1 MRGLVSAFRSQIRY
15 KIIFPYLA
23 LTLVVMMAGAAIAVG
38 LVAASWEERLQ
49 NQLAQVARNSTDALV
64 RRERNHLEFLR
75 QIVFAPAN
83 NDIPAVADAFAGGD
97 DTQVMR
103 ALDPYYRFGVG
114 SVNLDF
120 DRMVAFDRNGKTL
133 VDWLRV
139 SENPADPPQRI
150 MTTDLSRLDFV
161 QLIISGQ
168 TIDGN
173 DKFSNLIYFAPDV
186 QPYFYTVAPV
196 RKGDQVVGGILI
208 AVKCDRLLLSLERSS
223 QAAVTTFYDLSGR
236 AISTT
241 LLPRAELS
249 ALDMP
254 PQVVESL
261 LSGKAQSIFTVELR
275 QRGYQLAY
283 SPLVIAGAQVGY
295 FSVGLSRDFQV
306 QQLSLSRNVV
316 IAIAMVLAA
325 GSVILGY
332 QIARRITRPLSDLVA
347 TAEAV
352 TGGDLE
358 ARSTVMSPDE
368 FGRLALAFN
377 QMTEHLARL
386 YRTSRDLNQAI
397 EVTPVLK
404 VAERAVRSLLPA
416 ADVLALIAED
426 DALRYH
432 IDEDLPNIVRSL
444 RHVQVPLSD
453 PLVREIVEAQRVM
466 LFSPAEEPRLISFGL
481 EQVAGYQS
489 LLVSPLVVQGEPAG
503 LLILAHRE
511 PDAFEG
517 SILPSLIAIAN
528 MTTSVLYNAVLFDRV
543 QSEALRR
550 RAILESIA
558 DGVVVL
564 DRQRYI
570 VIANRAAEQMLGL
583 HDWQLVR
590 HSFGEIPLKQVDV
603 RHEVF
608 SDNGVGHYREHFRLG
623 DRVLRLS
630 RAPVVTSE
638 GAQIGE
644 VVVLHDISAE
654 AAVDQA
660 KTDFIATISHE
671 LRSPLT
677 VIYGYIDLLLRGLV
691 GELSSDQRDLLEA
704 VRSRVELMNNI
715 VKNVILV
722 ASIEADTLQTDLA
735 AQDVRRIIDEV
746 VAPMRKA
753 FERKGLTL
761 TVNTPEDLP
770 SVRADREQL
779 LIVLGQVIDNARRY
793 TQQGEVVI
801 TAHRRDDD
809 MVQIDVADTG
819 PGIPAD
825 HMQRLFTR
833 FFRVEGNNS
842 PERGS
847 GLGLVITRQLV
858 DRHGGRVW
866 AHSDVGRGSTFSI
879 ALPIAHEYTDAIS
892 NPRATQATA

>member
-1 MRGLVSAFRSQIRY
+1 MRGIVSVFRSQIRY

-75 QIVFAPAN
+75 QVVFAPAN

-97 DTQVMR
+97 ADQVMR

-120 DRMVAFDRNGKTL
+120 DRMIAFDRDGKTL

-139 SENPADPPQRI
+139 SENPADPPVRI
-150 MTTDLSRLDFV
+150 TTTDLSGLDFV
-161 QLIISGQ
+161 RLIISGG

-196 RKGDQVVGGILI
+196 RRENQVVGGVLI
-208 AVKCDRLLLSLERSS
+208 AVKCDRLLQSLERSS

-249 ALDMP
+249 ALDMS
-254 PQVVESL
+254 PQVLQAL
-261 LSGKAQSIFTVELR
+261 LSGQAQSIFTVELR

-283 SPLVIAGAQVGY
+283 SPLVIANAQVGY

-316 IAIAMVLAA
+316 VAIAMVLAA

-404 VAERAVRSLLPA
+404 VTERSVRSLLPDI
-416 ADVLALIAED
+416 DVLALIAEEG
-426 DALRYH
+426 ALQYH
-432 IDEDLPNIVRSL
+432 IDEDLPGIVRSL
-444 RHVQVPLSD
+444 RHIRVPLSD
-453 PLVREIVEAQRVM
+453 PLVQELAAIQRVVQV
-466 LFSPAEEPRLISFGL
+466 SPDEEPRLASFGL
-481 EQVAGYQS
+481 TQVAGYQS
-489 LLVSPLVVQGEPAG
+489 LILSPLVVQGEPAG
-503 LLILAHRE
+503 LLILAHRN
-511 PDAFEG
+511 PHAFDS

-558 DGVVVL
+558 DGVIVL

-570 VIANRAAEQMLGL
+570 VIVNRAAEQMLNM
-583 HDWQLVR
+583 HDWQFVR
-590 HSFGEIPLKQVDV
+590 RSFSEIPLVRVNV

-608 SDNGVGHYREHFRLG
+608 SENGTGHREHFRFG
-623 DRVLRLS
+623 DRVLSLS
-630 RAPVVTSE
+630 SAPVITGE
-638 GAQIGE
+638 GHQIGE

-654 AAVDQA
+654 AAVDRA
-660 KTDFIATISHE
+660 KTDFIATVSHE

-677 VIYGYIDLLLRGLV
+677 VIYGYVDLLLRGLV
-691 GELSSDQRDLLEA
+691 GELSGDQYDLLEA
-704 VRSRVELMNNI
+704 VRNRVELMNNI

-722 ASIEADTLQTDLA
+722 ASIEANTLQTDLA
-735 AQDVRRIIDEV
+735 PQDVRRIIDETI
-746 VAPMRKA
+746 APMRKA

-761 TVNTPEDLP
+761 TVNTPDDLP
-770 SVRADREQL
+770 PVRADREQL
-779 LIVLGQVIDNARRY
+779 MIILGQVIDNARRY
-793 TQQGEVVI
+793 TPQGEVAI
-801 TAHRRDDD
+801 TAHRRDDG

-825 HMQRLFTR
+825 QMQRLFTR

-858 DRHGGRVW
+858 ERHGGKVW
-866 AHSDVGRGSTFSI
+866 AQSEVGRGSTFSI
-879 ALPIAHEYTDAIS
+879 ALPIAHEYSDAIS
-892 NPRATQATA
+892 SPRATQATA

>member
-1 MRGLVSAFRSQIRY
+1 MHGIVSVFRSQIRY

-49 NQLAQVARNSTDALV
+49 NQLAQVARNTTDALV

-75 QIVFAPAN
+75 QVVFAPAN
-83 NDIPAVADAFAGGD
+83 NDIPAVADAFASGD
-97 DTQVMR
+97 DDQVMR
-103 ALDPYYRFGVG
+103 ALDPYYRFGVS

-120 DRMVAFDRNGKTL
+120 DRMIAFDRNGKTL

-139 SENPADPPQRI
+139 SENPAAPPVRVT
-150 MTTDLSRLDFV
+150 TTDLSSLDFV
-161 QLIISGQ
+161 RLILAGG
-168 TIDGN
+168 TINGD

-196 RKGDQVVGGILI
+196 RKDNQVVGGILI
-208 AVKCDRLLLSLERSS
+208 AVKSDRLLFSLERSS
-223 QAAVTTFYDLSGR
+223 QAAVTTFYDLSGQ

-249 ALDMP
+249 ALNMP
-254 PQVVESL
+254 PPVLQAL
-261 LSGKAQSIFTVELR
+261 LNGQAQSIFTVELR

-283 SPLVIAGAQVGY
+283 SPLVIAGVQVGY

-316 IAIAMVLAA
+316 IAIAIVLAA

-332 QIARRITRPLSDLVA
+332 QIARRITRPLADLVA

-404 VAERAVRSLLPA
+404 VTERAARSLLPDV
-416 ADVLALIAED
+416 DVLALIAEEG
-426 DALRYH
+426 ALQYH
-432 IDEDLPNIVRSL
+432 IDDELPGIVQSL

-453 PLVREIVEAQRVM
+453 PLVIELAGMQRVVQV
-466 LFSPAEEPRLISFGL
+466 SPDEEPRLASFGL
-481 EQVAGYQS
+481 TQVVGYRS
-489 LLVSPLVVQGEPAG
+489 LLLSPLVVQGEPAG
-503 LLILAHRE
+503 MLILAHRE
-511 PDAFEG
+511 PNAFDG
-517 SILPSLIAIAN
+517 SLLPSLIAIAN
-528 MTTSVLYNAVLFDRV
+528 MATSVLYNAVLFDRV

-558 DGVVVL
+558 DGVIVL
-564 DRQRYI
+564 DRQRYVVI
-570 VIANRAAEQMLGL
+570 VNRAAEQMLNM
-583 HDWQLVR
+583 HDWQFVR
-590 HSFGEIPLKQVDV
+590 RSFSEIPFVRVDI

-608 SDNGVGHYREHFRLG
+608 SENGMGHRDHFRLG

-630 RAPVVTSE
+630 SAPVITGE
-638 GAQIGE
+638 GHQIGE

-677 VIYGYIDLLLRGLV
+677 VIYGYIDLLLRGLA
-691 GELSSDQRDLLEA
+691 GELSSEQHDLLEA

-722 ASIEADTLQTDLA
+722 ASIEAHTLQTDFA
-735 AQDVRRIIDEV
+735 PQDVRHILDEAV
-746 VAPMRKA
+746 TPMRKA
-753 FERKGLTL
+753 FERKGLAV
-761 TVNTPEDLP
+761 TVRMSDDLP
-770 SVRADREQL
+770 PVRADREQL
-779 LIVLGQVIDNARRY
+779 LIMLSQLIDNARRY
-793 TQQGEVVI
+793 TQQGEVTI
-801 TAHRRDDD
+801 TAHRRDDG
-809 MVQIDVADTG
+809 MVQVDVADTG

-825 HMQRLFTR
+825 QMQRLFTR

-858 DRHGGRVW
+858 ERHGGKVW
-866 AHSDVGRGSTFSI
+866 AHSEVGRGSTFSI

-892 NPRATQATA
+892 GPHATQATA

>member
-1 MRGLVSAFRSQIRY
+1 MHGIVSVFRSQIRY

-49 NQLAQVARNSTDALV
+49 NQLAQVARNTTDALV

-75 QIVFAPAN
+75 QVVFAPAN
-83 NDIPAVADAFAGGD
+83 NDIPAVADAFASGD
-97 DTQVMR
+97 DDQVMR
-103 ALDPYYRFGVG
+103 ALDPYYRFGVS

-120 DRMVAFDRNGKTL
+120 DRMIAFDRNGKTL

-139 SENPADPPQRI
+139 SENPAAPPVRVT
-150 MTTDLSRLDFV
+150 TTDLSSLDFV
-161 QLIISGQ
+161 RLILAGG
-168 TIDGN
+168 TINGD

-196 RKGDQVVGGILI
+196 RKDNQVVGGILI
-208 AVKCDRLLLSLERSS
+208 AVKSDRLLFSLERSS
-223 QAAVTTFYDLSGR
+223 QAAVTTFYDLSGQ

-249 ALDMP
+249 ALNMP
-254 PQVVESL
+254 PPVLQAL
-261 LSGKAQSIFTVELR
+261 LNGQAQSIFTVELR

-283 SPLVIAGAQVGY
+283 SPLVIAGVQVGY

-316 IAIAMVLAA
+316 IAIAIVLAA

-332 QIARRITRPLSDLVA
+332 QIARRITRPLADLVA

-404 VAERAVRSLLPA
+404 VTERAARSLLPDV
-416 ADVLALIAED
+416 DVLALIAEEG
-426 DALRYH
+426 ALQYH
-432 IDEDLPNIVRSL
+432 IDDELPGIVQSL

-453 PLVREIVEAQRVM
+453 PLVIELAGMQRVVQV
-466 LFSPAEEPRLISFGL
+466 SPDEEPRLASFGL
-481 EQVAGYQS
+481 TQVAGYRS
-489 LLVSPLVVQGEPAG
+489 LILSPLVVQGEPAG
-503 LLILAHRE
+503 MLILAHRD
-511 PDAFEG
+511 PNAFDG
-517 SILPSLIAIAN
+517 STSPSLIAIAN
-528 MTTSVLYNAVLFDRV
+528 MATSVLYNAVLFDRV

-558 DGVVVL
+558 DGVIVL

-570 VIANRAAEQMLGL
+570 VIVNRAAEQMLNM
-583 HDWQLVR
+583 HDWQFVR
-590 HSFGEIPLKQVDV
+590 RSFSEIPLVRVDV

-608 SDNGVGHYREHFRLG
+608 SENGMGHRDHFRLG

-630 RAPVVTSE
+630 SAPVITGE
-638 GAQIGE
+638 GYQIGE
-644 VVVLHDISAE
+644 VVVLQDISAE
-654 AAVDQA
+654 AAVDRA

-691 GELSSDQRDLLEA
+691 GELNGEQRDLLEA

-722 ASIEADTLQTDLA
+722 ASIEAHTLQTDFA
-735 AQDVRRIIDEV
+735 PQDVRHILDEAV
-746 VAPMRKA
+746 TPMRKA
-753 FERKGLTL
+753 FERKGLAV
-761 TVNTPEDLP
+761 TVRTPDDLP
-770 SVRADREQL
+770 PVRADREQL
-779 LIVLGQVIDNARRY
+779 LIMLSQVIDNARRY
-793 TQQGEVVI
+793 TQQGEVTI
-801 TAHRRDDD
+801 TAHRRDDG
-809 MVQIDVADTG
+809 MVQVDVADTG

-825 HMQRLFTR
+825 QMQRLFTR

-858 DRHGGRVW
+858 ERHGGKVW
-866 AHSDVGRGSTFSI
+866 AHSEVGRGSTFSI

-892 NPRATQATA
+892 GPHATRATA

>member
-1 MRGLVSAFRSQIRY
+1 MHGIVSVFRSQIRY

-49 NQLAQVARNSTDALV
+49 NQLAQVARNTTDALV

-75 QIVFAPAN
+75 QVVFAPAN
-83 NDIPAVADAFAGGD
+83 NDIPAVADAFASGD
-97 DTQVMR
+97 DDQVMR
-103 ALDPYYRFGVG
+103 ALDPYYRFGVS

-120 DRMVAFDRNGKTL
+120 DRMIAFDRNGKTL

-139 SENPADPPQRI
+139 SENPADAPVRVT
-150 MTTDLSRLDFV
+150 TTDLSSLDFV
-161 QLIISGQ
+161 QLILAGG

-196 RKGDQVVGGILI
+196 RKDNQVVGGILI
-208 AVKCDRLLLSLERSS
+208 AVKSDRLLFSLERSS
-223 QAAVTTFYDLSGR
+223 QAAVTTLYDLSGQ

-249 ALDMP
+249 ALNMP
-254 PQVVESL
+254 PPVLQAL
-261 LSGKAQSIFTVELR
+261 LDGQAQSIFTVELR

-283 SPLVIAGAQVGY
+283 SPLVIAGVQVGY

-332 QIARRITRPLSDLVA
+332 QIARRITRPLADLVA

-404 VAERAVRSLLPA
+404 VTERAARSLLPDV
-416 ADVLALIAED
+416 DVLALIAEEG
-426 DALRYH
+426 ALRYH
-432 IDEDLPNIVRSL
+432 IDDELPGFVQSL
-444 RHVQVPLSD
+444 RHVRVPLSD
-453 PLVREIVEAQRVM
+453 PLVLELAGTQRVVQV
-466 LFSPAEEPRLISFGL
+466 SPDEEPRLASFGL
-481 EQVAGYQS
+481 TQVAGYRS
-489 LLVSPLVVQGEPAG
+489 MILSPLVVQGEPAG
-503 LLILAHRE
+503 LLILAHR
-511 PDAFEG
+511 DRNAFDG
-517 SILPSLIAIAN
+517 STSPSLIAIAN
-528 MTTSVLYNAVLFDRV
+528 MATSVLYNAVLFDRV

-558 DGVVVL
+558 DGVIVL

-570 VIANRAAEQMLGL
+570 VIVNRAAEQMLNM
-583 HDWQLVR
+583 HDWQFVR
-590 HSFGEIPLKQVDV
+590 RSFSEIPLVRVDV

-608 SDNGVGHYREHFRLG
+608 SENGMGHRDHFRLG

-630 RAPVVTSE
+630 SAPVITRE
-638 GAQIGE
+638 GHQIGE

-654 AAVDQA
+654 AAVDRA

-677 VIYGYIDLLLRGLV
+677 VIYGYIDLLLRGLA
-691 GELSSDQRDLLEA
+691 GELNGEQRDLLEA
-704 VRSRVELMNNI
+704 VRSRVDLMNSI

-722 ASIEADTLQTDLA
+722 ASIEADTLQTDLT
-735 AQDVRRIIDEV
+735 AQNVRSAIEEV
-746 VAPMRKA
+746 ITPMRKA
-753 FERKGLTL
+753 FDRKGLAL
-761 TVNTPEDLP
+761 SVMVPDDLP
-770 SVRADREQL
+770 PVRADREQL
-779 LIVLGQVIDNARRY
+779 LIALGQIIDNARRY
-793 TQQGEVVI
+793 TQQGEVMI
-801 TAHRRDDD
+801 AAHRQDDL
-809 MVQIDVADTG
+809 VRIDVTDTG

-825 HMQRLFTR
+825 QMQRLFTR

-858 DRHGGRVW
+858 ERHGGKVW
-866 AHSDVGRGSTFSI
+866 AHSEVGRGSTFSI
-879 ALPIAHEYTDAIS
+879 TLPIAHEYTDAIS
-892 NPRATQATA
+892 GPHATQATA

>member
-1 MRGLVSAFRSQIRY
+1 MRGLVSVFRSQIRY

-49 NQLAQVARNSTDALV
+49 NQLAQVARNTTDALV
-64 RRERNHLEFLR
+64 RRERNNLEFLR

-83 NDIPAVADAFAGGD
+83 NDIPAVADAFASGD
-97 DTQVMR
+97 DDQVIR
-103 ALDPYYRFGVG
+103 ALEAYYRFGVG

-120 DRMVAFDRNGKTL
+120 DRMIAFDRNGKTL

-139 SENPADPPQRI
+139 SEDPAALPERI
-150 MTTDLSRLDFV
+150 TTTDLSEVDFV
-161 QLIISGQ
+161 RDIVSG
-168 TIDGN
+168 TTVDGN
-173 DKFSNLIYFAPDV
+173 DKFARLIYFAPDV

-196 RKGDQVVGGILI
+196 RRGNEVVGGVII
-208 AVKCDRLLLSLERSS
+208 AVKCDRLLRSLERSS
-223 QAAVTTFYDLSGR
+223 QAAVTTFYDLSGK

-241 LLPRAELS
+241 LLQRAELS
-249 ALDMP
+249 TLDMP
-254 PQVVESL
+254 PQVLQAL
-261 LSGKAQSIFTVELR
+261 LGGQAQSIFTVELR

-283 SPLVIAGAQVGY
+283 SPLYIANRHVGY

-306 QQLSLSRNVV
+306 QQLSLSRNIVTS
-316 IAIAMVLAA
+316 IAIVLAI
-325 GSVILGY
+325 GSVLLGY
-332 QIARRITRPLSDLVA
+332 QIARRITQPLADLVA

-358 ARSTVMSPDE
+358 ARTTVMSPDE

-404 VAERAVRSLLPA
+404 VAERAVRSLLPDT
-416 ADVLALIAED
+416 DVLALIAEEGV
-426 DALRYH
+426 LRYH
-432 IDEDLPNIVRSL
+432 IDEELPAIVRSL
-444 RHVQVPLSD
+444 RHVRVSVHD
-453 PLVREIVEAQRVM
+453 PLVRKISETQQSVVLSLQD
-466 LFSPAEEPRLISFGL
+466 EPHLESFGL
-481 EQVAGYQS
+481 TQIAGYQS
-489 LLVSPLVVQGEPAG
+489 LILSPLVVQDEPTG
-503 LLILAHRE
+503 MLIIAHRA
-511 PDAFEG
+511 PDAFTG
-517 SILPSLIAIAN
+517 SVLPSIMAIAN

-543 QSEALRR
+543 QNESLRR

-564 DRQRYI
+564 DRQRRI
-570 VIANRAAEQMLGL
+570 VIVNRAAEQMLGMR
-583 HDWQLVR
+583 DWRLVR
-590 HSFGEIPLKQVDV
+590 RSFGDIPLTRIEV
-603 RHEVF
+603 RHEMF
-608 SDNGVGHYREHFRLG
+608 SENGAASRDLFRLG

-630 RAPVVTSE
+630 SAPVMTDE
-638 GAQIGE
+638 GTQIGE

-654 AAVDQA
+654 IAIDQA

-677 VIYGYIDLLLRGLV
+677 VIYGYTDLLLRGMV
-691 GELSSDQRDLLEA
+691 GELSGEQRDLLEA
-704 VRSRVELMNNI
+704 VRSRIELMNSI
-715 VKNVILV
+715 VRNVILV
-722 ASIEADTLQTDLA
+722 ASIEANTLQTDFA
-735 AQDVRRIIDEV
+735 AQDVRRMIDEA
-746 VAPMRKA
+746 VAPMRRS
-753 FERKGLTL
+753 FEKKDLML
-761 TVNTPEDLP
+761 TVAVPEDLP
-770 SVRADREQL
+770 PVRADREQL

-793 TQQGEVVI
+793 TQQGEVTI
-801 TAHRRDDD
+801 KAHSRDDG
-809 MVQIDVADTG
+809 MVQIDVSDTG

-825 HMQRLFTR
+825 AMHRLFTR

-858 DRHGGRVW
+858 ERHGGKVW
-866 AHSDVGRGSTFSI
+866 AHSEVGRGSTFSI

-892 NPRATQATA
+892 SSSGTGTTA

>member
-1 MRGLVSAFRSQIRY
+1 MRGIVSVFRSQIRY

-75 QIVFAPAN
+75 QVVFAPAN
-83 NDIPAVADAFAGGD
+83 NDIPAVADAFASGD
-97 DTQVMR
+97 DDQVMR

-120 DRMVAFDRNGKTL
+120 DRMIAFDRDGKTL

-139 SENPADPPQRI
+139 SGNPADPPVRI
-150 MTTDLSRLDFV
+150 TTTDLSGLDFV
-161 QLIISGQ
+161 RLIISGG

-196 RKGDQVVGGILI
+196 RRENQVVGGVLI
-208 AVKCDRLLLSLERSS
+208 AVKCDRLLQSLERSS

-254 PQVVESL
+254 PQVLQAL
-261 LSGKAQSIFTVELR
+261 LSGQAQSIFTVELR

-283 SPLVIAGAQVGY
+283 SPLVIANAQVGY

-316 IAIAMVLAA
+316 VAIAMVLAA

-332 QIARRITRPLSDLVA
+332 QIARRITRPLSNLVA

-404 VAERAVRSLLPA
+404 VTERSVRSLLPDI
-416 ADVLALIAED
+416 DVLALIAEEG
-426 DALRYH
+426 ALQYH
-432 IDEDLPNIVRSL
+432 IDEDLPGIVRSL
-444 RHVQVPLSD
+444 RHIRVPLSD
-453 PLVREIVEAQRVM
+453 PLVQELAAIQRVVHV
-466 LFSPAEEPRLISFGL
+466 SPDEEPRLASFGL
-481 EQVAGYQS
+481 TQVAGYQS
-489 LLVSPLVVQGEPAG
+489 LILSPLVVQGEPAG
-503 LLILAHRE
+503 LLILAHRN
-511 PDAFEG
+511 PHAFDS

-558 DGVVVL
+558 DGVIVL

-570 VIANRAAEQMLGL
+570 VIVNRAAEQMLNM
-583 HDWQLVR
+583 HDWQFVR
-590 HSFGEIPLKQVDV
+590 RSFSEIPLVRVNV

-608 SDNGVGHYREHFRLG
+608 SENGTGHREHFRFG
-623 DRVLRLS
+623 DRVLSLS
-630 RAPVVTSE
+630 SAPVITGE
-638 GAQIGE
+638 GYQIGE

-654 AAVDQA
+654 AAVDRA
-660 KTDFIATISHE
+660 KTDFIATVSHE

-677 VIYGYIDLLLRGLV
+677 VIYGYVDLLLRGLV
-691 GELSSDQRDLLEA
+691 GELSGDQYDLLEA
-704 VRSRVELMNNI
+704 VRNRVELMNNI

-722 ASIEADTLQTDLA
+722 ASIEANTLQTDLA
-735 AQDVRRIIDEV
+735 PQDVRRIIDETI
-746 VAPMRKA
+746 APMRKA

-761 TVNTPEDLP
+761 TVNTPDDLP
-770 SVRADREQL
+770 PVRADREQL
-779 LIVLGQVIDNARRY
+779 MIILGQVIDNARRY
-793 TQQGEVVI
+793 TPQGEVAI
-801 TAHRRDDD
+801 TAHRRDDG

-825 HMQRLFTR
+825 QMQRLFTR

-858 DRHGGRVW
+858 ERHGGKVW
-866 AHSDVGRGSTFSI
+866 AQSEVGRGSTFSI
-879 ALPIAHEYTDAIS
+879 ALPIAHEYSDAIS
-892 NPRATQATA
+892 SPRATQATA

>member
-1 MRGLVSAFRSQIRY
+1 MHGIVSVFRSQIRY

-23 LTLVVMMAGAAIAVG
+23 LTLVVMMTGAAIAVG

-75 QIVFAPAN
+75 QVVFAPAN

-97 DTQVMR
+97 ADQVMR

-120 DRMVAFDRNGKTL
+120 DRMIAFDRDGKTL

-139 SENPADPPQRI
+139 SENPADPPVRI
-150 MTTDLSRLDFV
+150 TTTDLSGLDFV
-161 QLIISGQ
+161 RLIISGG

-196 RKGDQVVGGILI
+196 RRENQVVGGVLI
-208 AVKCDRLLLSLERSS
+208 AVKCDRLLQSLERSS

-254 PQVVESL
+254 PQVLQAL
-261 LSGKAQSIFTVELR
+261 LSGQAQSIFTVELR

-283 SPLVIAGAQVGY
+283 SPLVIANAQVGY

-316 IAIAMVLAA
+316 VAIAMVLAA

-404 VAERAVRSLLPA
+404 VTERSVRSLLPDI
-416 ADVLALIAED
+416 DVLALIAEEG
-426 DALRYH
+426 ALRYH
-432 IDEDLPNIVRSL
+432 IDEELPGIVRSL
-444 RHVQVPLSD
+444 RHIRVPLSD
-453 PLVREIVEAQRVM
+453 PLVQELAAIQRVVQV
-466 LFSPAEEPRLISFGL
+466 SPDEEPRLASFGL
-481 EQVAGYQS
+481 TQVAGYQS
-489 LLVSPLVVQGEPAG
+489 LILSPLVVQGEPAG
-503 LLILAHRE
+503 LLILAHRN
-511 PDAFEG
+511 PHAFDS

-558 DGVVVL
+558 DGVIVL

-570 VIANRAAEQMLGL
+570 VIVNRAAEQMLNM
-583 HDWQLVR
+583 HDWQFVR
-590 HSFGEIPLKQVDV
+590 RSFSEIPLVRVNV

-608 SDNGVGHYREHFRLG
+608 SENGTGHREHFRFG
-623 DRVLRLS
+623 DRVLSLS
-630 RAPVVTSE
+630 SAPVITGE
-638 GAQIGE
+638 GYQIGE

-654 AAVDQA
+654 AAVDRA
-660 KTDFIATISHE
+660 KTDFIATVSHE

-677 VIYGYIDLLLRGLV
+677 VIYGYVDLLLRGLV
-691 GELSSDQRDLLEA
+691 GELSGDQYDLLEA
-704 VRSRVELMNNI
+704 VRNRVELMNNI

-722 ASIEADTLQTDLA
+722 ASIEANTLQTDLA
-735 AQDVRRIIDEV
+735 PQDVRRLIDETI
-746 VAPMRKA
+746 APMRKA

-761 TVNTPEDLP
+761 TVNTPDDLP
-770 SVRADREQL
+770 PVRADREQL
-779 LIVLGQVIDNARRY
+779 MIILGQVIDNARRY
-793 TQQGEVVI
+793 TPQGEVAI
-801 TAHRRDDD
+801 TAHRRDDG

-825 HMQRLFTR
+825 QMPRLFTR

-858 DRHGGRVW
+858 ERHGGKVW
-866 AHSDVGRGSTFSI
+866 AQSEVGRGSTFSI
-879 ALPIAHEYTDAIS
+879 ALPIAHEYSDAIS
-892 NPRATQATA
+892 SPRATQATA

>member
-1 MRGLVSAFRSQIRY
+1 MRRIVSVFRSQIRY

-75 QIVFAPAN
+75 QVVFAPAN
-83 NDIPAVADAFAGGD
+83 NDIPAVADAFASGD
-97 DTQVMR
+97 NDQVMR

-114 SVNLDF
+114 SANLDF
-120 DRMVAFDRNGKTL
+120 DRMIAFDRNGKTL

-139 SENPADPPQRI
+139 SENPADPPVRVT
-150 MTTDLSRLDFV
+150 TTDLSSLDFV
-161 QLIISGQ
+161 RLIISGG

-196 RKGDQVVGGILI
+196 RKENQVVGGILI
-208 AVKCDRLLLSLERSS
+208 AVKSDRLLASLERSS
-223 QAAVTTFYDLSGR
+223 QAAVTTLYDLSGR

-241 LLPRAELS
+241 LLPRAELN

-254 PQVVESL
+254 PQVLQAL
-261 LSGKAQSIFTVELR
+261 LSGQAQSIFTVELR

-283 SPLVIAGAQVGY
+283 SPLVIANAQVGY

-332 QIARRITRPLSDLVA
+332 QIARRITHPLANLVA

-352 TGGDLE
+352 TSGDLE

-404 VAERAVRSLLPA
+404 VTERAARSLLPDV
-416 ADVLALIAED
+416 DVLALIAEEG
-426 DALRYH
+426 ALRYH
-432 IDEDLPNIVRSL
+432 IDEGLPGVVRSL
-444 RHVQVPLSD
+444 RHIRVPLSD
-453 PLVREIVEAQRVM
+453 PLVRELAGMQRVVQA
-466 LFSPAEEPRLISFGL
+466 SPDEEPRLASFGL
-481 EQVAGYQS
+481 TQVAGYQS
-489 LLVSPLVVQGEPAG
+489 LLLSPLVVQGEPAG

-511 PDAFEG
+511 PNAFDG
-517 SILPSLIAIAN
+517 SNLPSLMAIAN
-528 MTTSVLYNAVLFDRV
+528 MTTSVLYNTVLFDRV

-558 DGVVVL
+558 DGVIVL
-564 DRQRYI
+564 DRQRNI
-570 VIANRAAEQMLGL
+570 VIVNRAAEQMLNM
-583 HDWQLVR
+583 HDWQFVR
-590 HSFGEIPLKQVDV
+590 RSFSEIPLVRVDV

-608 SDNGVGHYREHFRLG
+608 SENGAGHRDHFRFG

-630 RAPVVTSE
+630 SAPVITGE
-638 GAQIGE
+638 GHQIGE

-654 AAVDQA
+654 AAVDRA

-691 GELSSDQRDLLEA
+691 GELSGEQHNLLEA
-704 VRSRVELMNNI
+704 VRNRVELMNNI
-715 VKNVILV
+715 VKNVIMV
-722 ASIEADTLQTDLA
+722 ASIDANTLQTDFA
-735 AQDVRRIIDEV
+735 PQDVRRVIDEV
-746 VAPMRKA
+746 IMPMRKA
-753 FERKGLTL
+753 FERKGLAL
-761 TVNTPEDLP
+761 TVNTPDDLP
-770 SVRADREQL
+770 PVRADREQL

-801 TAHRRDDD
+801 TAHQRDDQ
-809 MVQIDVADTG
+809 MVQIDVTDTG

-825 HMQRLFTR
+825 QMQRLFTR

-858 DRHGGRVW
+858 ERHGGKVW
-866 AHSDVGRGSTFSI
+866 AQSDVGRGSTFSI
-879 ALPIAHEYTDAIS
+879 ALPIAHEYSNAIS
-892 NPRATQATA
+892 SPRATQTAV

>member
-1 MRGLVSAFRSQIRY
+1 MHWLVSAIRSQIRY

-49 NQLAQVARNSTDALV
+49 NQLAQVARNTTDALV

-75 QIVFAPAN
+75 QVVFAPAH
-83 NDIPAVADAFAGGD
+83 NDIPAVADAFASGND
-97 DTQVMR
+97 DQVIR
-103 ALDPYYRFGVG
+103 ALDPYYRFGVN

-120 DRMVAFDRNGKTL
+120 DRMIAFDRDGKTL

-150 MTTDLSRLDFV
+150 LTTDLSGLDFV
-161 QLIISGQ
+161 QLIITGG

-186 QPYFYTVAPV
+186 QPYFYTVVPV
-196 RKGDQVVGGILI
+196 RKNNQVVGGILI
-208 AVKCDRLLLSLERSS
+208 AVKCDRLLQSLERSS

-254 PQVVESL
+254 PQVL
-261 LSGKAQSIFTVELR
+261 QALFSGQAQSIFTVELR

-283 SPLVIAGAQVGY
+283 SPLVIAGVQVGY

-316 IAIAMVLAA
+316 VAIAIALAT

-332 QIARRITRPLSDLVA
+332 QIARRITRPLADLVA

-404 VAERAVRSLLPA
+404 VTERAVRSLLPD
-416 ADVLALIAED
+416 ADVLALIAEE

-432 IDEDLPNIVRSL
+432 IDDELPGIVRSL

-453 PLVREIVEAQRVM
+453 PLVRDLAEAQRVM
-466 LFSPAEEPRLISFGL
+466 LASPDAEPRLMSLGL
-481 EQVAGYQS
+481 VQVAGYKS
-489 LLVSPLVVQGEPAG
+489 LMLSPLVVQGEPAG
-503 LLILAHRE
+503 ILILAHRE
-511 PDAFEG
+511 PDAFSE
-517 SILPSLIAIAN
+517 SILPSLTAIAN
-528 MTTSVLYNAVLFDRV
+528 MATSVLYNALLFDRV

-570 VIANRAAEQMLGL
+570 VIVNRAAEQILGM

-590 HSFGEIPLKQVDV
+590 RSFNEIPLKRVEV

-608 SDNGVGHYREHFRLG
+608 SENGVGHREHFRLG
-623 DRVLRLS
+623 DRVVRLS
-630 RAPVVTSE
+630 SAPVITDE

-654 AAVDQA
+654 AAVDRA
-660 KTDFIATISHE
+660 KTEFIATISHE

-677 VIYGYIDLLLRGLV
+677 VISGYTDLLLRGLA
-691 GELSSDQRDLLEA
+691 GELSGDQRDLLEA
-704 VRSRVELMNNI
+704 VRNRAELMTNI
-715 VKNVILV
+715 VKNVIMV
-722 ASIEADTLQTDLA
+722 ASIEANSLQTDLA
-735 AQDVRRIIDEV
+735 AQDVRRAIDDT

-753 FERKGLTL
+753 FERKGLRL
-761 TVNTPEDLP
+761 TVHTPEDLP
-770 SVRADREQL
+770 PVRADREQL
-779 LIVLGQVIDNARRY
+779 LIMLGQVIDNARRY
-793 TQQGEVVI
+793 TQQGEVII
-801 TAHRRDDD
+801 TAYRRDDD
-809 MVQIDVADTG
+809 MVQIDVSDTG

-825 HMQRLFTR
+825 QMNRLFTR

-858 DRHGGRVW
+858 ERHGGKVW

-892 NPRATQATA
+892 SPRATQATA

>member
-1 MRGLVSAFRSQIRY
+1 MHWLVSAIRSQIRY

-49 NQLAQVARNSTDALV
+49 NQLAQVARNTTDALV

-75 QIVFAPAN
+75 QVVFAPAH
-83 NDIPAVADAFAGGD
+83 NDIPAVADAFASGD
-97 DTQVMR
+97 DDQVIR
-103 ALDPYYRFGVG
+103 ALDPYYRFGVN

-120 DRMVAFDRNGKTL
+120 DRMIAFDRDGKTL

-150 MTTDLSRLDFV
+150 LTTDLSGLDFV
-161 QLIISGQ
+161 QLIITGG

-186 QPYFYTVAPV
+186 QPYFYTVVPV
-196 RKGDQVVGGILI
+196 RKNNQVVGGILI
-208 AVKCDRLLLSLERSS
+208 AVKCDRLLQSLERSS

-254 PQVVESL
+254 PQVL
-261 LSGKAQSIFTVELR
+261 QALFSGQAQSIFTVELR

-283 SPLVIAGAQVGY
+283 SPLVIAGVQVGY

-316 IAIAMVLAA
+316 VAIAIALAT

-332 QIARRITRPLSDLVA
+332 QIARRITRPLADLVA

-404 VAERAVRSLLPA
+404 VTERAVRSLLPD
-416 ADVLALIAED
+416 ADVLALIAEE

-432 IDEDLPNIVRSL
+432 IDDELPGIVRSL

-453 PLVREIVEAQRVM
+453 PLVRDLAEAQRVM
-466 LFSPAEEPRLISFGL
+466 LASPDAEPRLMSLGL
-481 EQVAGYQS
+481 VQVAGYKS
-489 LLVSPLVVQGEPAG
+489 LMLSPLVVQGEPAG
-503 LLILAHRE
+503 ILILAHRE
-511 PDAFEG
+511 SDAFSE
-517 SILPSLIAIAN
+517 SILPSLTAIAN
-528 MTTSVLYNAVLFDRV
+528 MATSVLYNALLFDRV

-570 VIANRAAEQMLGL
+570 VIVNRAAEQILGM

-590 HSFGEIPLKQVDV
+590 RSFNEIPLKRVEV

-608 SDNGVGHYREHFRLG
+608 SENGIGHREHFRLG
-623 DRVLRLS
+623 DRVVRLS
-630 RAPVVTSE
+630 SAPVITDE

-654 AAVDQA
+654 AAVDRA
-660 KTDFIATISHE
+660 KTEFIATISHE

-677 VIYGYIDLLLRGLV
+677 VISGYTDLLLRGLA
-691 GELSSDQRDLLEA
+691 GELSGDQRDLLEA
-704 VRSRVELMNNI
+704 VRNRAELMTNI
-715 VKNVILV
+715 VKNVIMV
-722 ASIEADTLQTDLA
+722 ASIEANSLQTDLT
-735 AQDVRRIIDEV
+735 AQDVRRAIDDT

-753 FERKGLTL
+753 FERKGLRL
-761 TVNTPEDLP
+761 TVHTPEDLP
-770 SVRADREQL
+770 PVRADREQL
-779 LIVLGQVIDNARRY
+779 LIMLGQVIDNARRY

-801 TAHRRDDD
+801 TAYRRDDD
-809 MVQIDVADTG
+809 MVQIDVSDTG

-825 HMQRLFTR
+825 QMSRLFTR

-858 DRHGGRVW
+858 ERHGGKVW

-892 NPRATQATA
+892 SPRATQATA

>member
-1 MRGLVSAFRSQIRY
+1 MHWLVSAIRSQIRY

-49 NQLAQVARNSTDALV
+49 NQLAQVARNTTDALV

-75 QIVFAPAN
+75 QVVFAPAH
-83 NDIPAVADAFAGGD
+83 NDIPAVADAFASGD
-97 DTQVMR
+97 DDQVIR
-103 ALDPYYRFGVG
+103 ALDPYYRFGVN

-120 DRMVAFDRNGKTL
+120 DRMIAFDRDGKTL

-150 MTTDLSRLDFV
+150 LTTDLSGLDFV
-161 QLIISGQ
+161 QLIITGG

-186 QPYFYTVAPV
+186 QPYFYTVVPV
-196 RKGDQVVGGILI
+196 RKNNQVVGGILI
-208 AVKCDRLLLSLERSS
+208 AVKCDRLLQSLERSS

-254 PQVVESL
+254 PQVL
-261 LSGKAQSIFTVELR
+261 QALFSGQAQSIFTVELR

-283 SPLVIAGAQVGY
+283 SPLVIAGVQVGY

-316 IAIAMVLAA
+316 VAIAIALAT

-332 QIARRITRPLSDLVA
+332 QIARRITRPLADLVA

-404 VAERAVRSLLPA
+404 VTERAVRSLLPD
-416 ADVLALIAED
+416 ADVLALIAEE

-432 IDEDLPNIVRSL
+432 IDDELPGIVRSL

-453 PLVREIVEAQRVM
+453 PLVRDLAEAQRVM
-466 LFSPAEEPRLISFGL
+466 LASPDAEPRLMSLGL
-481 EQVAGYQS
+481 VQVAGYKS
-489 LLVSPLVVQGEPAG
+489 LMLSPLVVQGEPAG
-503 LLILAHRE
+503 ILILAHRE
-511 PDAFEG
+511 SDAFSE
-517 SILPSLIAIAN
+517 SILPSLTAIAN
-528 MTTSVLYNAVLFDRV
+528 MATSVLYNALLFDRV

-570 VIANRAAEQMLGL
+570 VIVNRAAEQILGM

-590 HSFGEIPLKQVDV
+590 RSFNEIPLKRVEV

-608 SDNGVGHYREHFRLG
+608 SENGIGHREHFRLG
-623 DRVLRLS
+623 DRVVRLS
-630 RAPVVTSE
+630 SAPVITDE

-654 AAVDQA
+654 AAVDRA
-660 KTDFIATISHE
+660 KTEFIATISHE

-677 VIYGYIDLLLRGLV
+677 VISGYTDLLLRGLA
-691 GELSSDQRDLLEA
+691 GELSGDQRDLLEA
-704 VRSRVELMNNI
+704 VRNRAELMTNI
-715 VKNVILV
+715 VKNVIMV
-722 ASIEADTLQTDLA
+722 ASIEANSLQTDLA
-735 AQDVRRIIDEV
+735 AQDVRRAIDDT

-753 FERKGLTL
+753 FERKGLRL
-761 TVNTPEDLP
+761 TVHTPEDLP
-770 SVRADREQL
+770 PVRADREQL
-779 LIVLGQVIDNARRY
+779 LIMLGQVIDNARRY

-801 TAHRRDDD
+801 TAYRRDDD
-809 MVQIDVADTG
+809 MVQIDVSDTG

-825 HMQRLFTR
+825 QMNRLFTR

-858 DRHGGRVW
+858 ERHGGKVW

-892 NPRATQATA
+892 SPRATQATA

>member
-1 MRGLVSAFRSQIRY
+1 MRGVVSVFRSQIRY

-23 LTLVVMMAGAAIAVG
+23 LTLVVMMTGAAIAVG

-75 QIVFAPAN
+75 QVVFAPAN

-97 DTQVMR
+97 ADQVMR

-120 DRMVAFDRNGKTL
+120 DRMIAFDRDGKTL

-139 SENPADPPQRI
+139 SENPADPPVRI
-150 MTTDLSRLDFV
+150 TTTDLSGLDFV
-161 QLIISGQ
+161 RLIISGG

-196 RKGDQVVGGILI
+196 RRENQVVGGVLI
-208 AVKCDRLLLSLERSS
+208 AVKCDRLLQSLERSS

-254 PQVVESL
+254 PQVLQAL
-261 LSGKAQSIFTVELR
+261 LSGQAQSIFTVELR

-283 SPLVIAGAQVGY
+283 SPLVIANAQVGY

-316 IAIAMVLAA
+316 VAIAMVLAA

-404 VAERAVRSLLPA
+404 VTERSVRSLLPDI
-416 ADVLALIAED
+416 DVLALIAEEG
-426 DALRYH
+426 ALRYH
-432 IDEDLPNIVRSL
+432 IDEELPGIVRSL
-444 RHVQVPLSD
+444 RHIRVPLSD
-453 PLVREIVEAQRVM
+453 PLVQELAAIQRVVQV
-466 LFSPAEEPRLISFGL
+466 SPDEEPRLASFGL
-481 EQVAGYQS
+481 TQVAGYQS
-489 LLVSPLVVQGEPAG
+489 LILSPLVVQGEPAG
-503 LLILAHRE
+503 LLILAHRN
-511 PDAFEG
+511 PHAFDS

-558 DGVVVL
+558 DGVIVL

-570 VIANRAAEQMLGL
+570 VIVNRAAEQMLNM
-583 HDWQLVR
+583 HDWQFVR
-590 HSFGEIPLKQVDV
+590 RSFSEIPLVRVNV

-608 SDNGVGHYREHFRLG
+608 SENGTGHREHFRFG
-623 DRVLRLS
+623 DRVLSLS
-630 RAPVVTSE
+630 SAPVITGE
-638 GAQIGE
+638 GYQIGE

-654 AAVDQA
+654 AAVDRA
-660 KTDFIATISHE
+660 KTDFIATVSHE

-677 VIYGYIDLLLRGLV
+677 VIYGYVDLLLRGLV
-691 GELSSDQRDLLEA
+691 GELSGDQYDLLEA
-704 VRSRVELMNNI
+704 VRNRVELMNNI

-722 ASIEADTLQTDLA
+722 ASIEANTLQTDLA
-735 AQDVRRIIDEV
+735 PQDVRRLIDETI
-746 VAPMRKA
+746 APMRKA

-761 TVNTPEDLP
+761 TVNTPDDLP
-770 SVRADREQL
+770 PVRADREQL
-779 LIVLGQVIDNARRY
+779 MIILGQVIDNARRY
-793 TQQGEVVI
+793 TPQGEVAI
-801 TAHRRDDD
+801 TAHRRDDG

-825 HMQRLFTR
+825 QMPRLFTR

-858 DRHGGRVW
+858 ERHGGKVW
-866 AHSDVGRGSTFSI
+866 AQSEVGRGSTFSI
-879 ALPIAHEYTDAIS
+879 ALPIAHEYSDAIS
-892 NPRATQATA
+892 SPRATQATA

>member
-1 MRGLVSAFRSQIRY
+1 MHGLVSVFRSQIRY

-23 LTLVVMMAGAAIAVG
+23 LTLIVMMTGAAIAVG

-75 QIVFAPAN
+75 QVVFAPAN
-83 NDIPAVADAFAGGD
+83 NDIPAVADAFASGD
-97 DTQVMR
+97 SDTVIR

-139 SENPADPPQRI
+139 SENPAEPPQRI
-150 MTTDLSRLDFV
+150 LTTDLSSLDFV
-161 QLIISGQ
+161 QLIISGG

-173 DKFSNLIYFAPDV
+173 DKFANLIYFAPDV
-186 QPYFYTVAPV
+186 QPYFYTAVPV
-196 RKGDQVVGGILI
+196 RKDNQVVGGILI
-208 AVKCDRLLLSLERSS
+208 AVKGDRLLQSLERSS

-254 PQVVESL
+254 PQVL
-261 LSGKAQSIFTVELR
+261 QALFSGQAQSIFTVELR

-283 SPLVIAGAQVGY
+283 SPLVIAGVQVGY

-316 IAIAMVLAA
+316 ISIAMVLAA

-332 QIARRITRPLSDLVA
+332 QIARRITRPLADLVT

-352 TGGDLE
+352 TGGNLE
-358 ARSTVMSPDE
+358 ARTTVRSPDE

-404 VAERAVRSLLPA
+404 VTERAARSLLPDV
-416 ADVLALIAED
+416 DVLALIAEE
-426 DALRYH
+426 DALQYH
-432 IDEDLPNIVRSL
+432 IDDELPGVVRSL
-444 RHVQVPLSD
+444 RHVRVPISD
-453 PLVREIVEAQRVM
+453 PLVRELAGAQRVARV
-466 LFSPAEEPRLISFGL
+466 SPNEEPRLISFGL
-481 EQVAGYQS
+481 VQVAGYES
-489 LLVSPLVVQGEPAG
+489 LLLSPLVVQGEPAG
-503 LLILAHRE
+503 ILILAHRE
-511 PDAFEG
+511 PNMFGE

-528 MTTSVLYNAVLFDRV
+528 MATSVLYNALLFDRV

-570 VIANRAAEQMLGL
+570 VTVNRAAEQMLGM

-590 HSFGEIPLKQVDV
+590 RSFNEIPLKRVDV

-608 SDNGVGHYREHFRLG
+608 SENGVAHREHFRLG
-623 DRVLRLS
+623 DRVVSLS
-630 RAPVVTSE
+630 SAPVVTSE
-638 GAQIGE
+638 GSQIGE

-654 AAVDQA
+654 AAVDRA
-660 KTDFIATISHE
+660 KTEFIATVSHE

-677 VIYGYIDLLLRGLV
+677 VIYGYTDLLLRGLA
-691 GELSSDQRDLLEA
+691 GELSGDQRDLLEA
-704 VRSRVELMNNI
+704 VRSRVELMNNV

-722 ASIEADTLQTDLA
+722 ASLEADTLQTDLA
-735 AQDVRRIIDEV
+735 AQDVRRTIDEV
-746 VAPMRKA
+746 IAPMRKA

-761 TVNTPEDLP
+761 IVNTPENLP
-770 SVRADREQL
+770 PVSADREQL
-779 LIVLGQVIDNARRY
+779 AIMLGQVIDNARRY
-793 TQQGEVVI
+793 TRQGEVVI
-801 TAHRRDDD
+801 TAHQRDDG
-809 MVQIDVADTG
+809 MVQIDVSDTG

-825 HMQRLFTR
+825 QMHRLFTTR

-858 DRHGGRVW
+858 ERHGGKVW

-892 NPRATQATA
+892 SPRAKQATA

>member
-1 MRGLVSAFRSQIRY
+1 MHWLVSAIRSQIRY

-23 LTLVVMMAGAAIAVG
+23 LTLVIMMAGAAIAVG

-49 NQLAQVARNSTDALV
+49 NQLAQVARNTTDALV

-75 QIVFAPAN
+75 QVVFAPAH
-83 NDIPAVADAFAGGD
+83 NDIPAVADAFASGD
-97 DTQVMR
+97 DDQVIR
-103 ALDPYYRFGVG
+103 ALDPYYRFGVN

-120 DRMVAFDRNGKTL
+120 DRMIAFDRDGKTL

-139 SENPADPPQRI
+139 SENPVDPPQRI
-150 MTTDLSRLDFV
+150 LTTDLSGLDFV
-161 QLIISGQ
+161 QLIITGG

-186 QPYFYTVAPV
+186 QPYFYTVVPV
-196 RKGDQVVGGILI
+196 RKNNQVVGGILI
-208 AVKCDRLLLSLERSS
+208 AVKCDRLLQSLERSS

-254 PQVVESL
+254 PQVL
-261 LSGKAQSIFTVELR
+261 QALFSGQAQSIFTVELR

-283 SPLVIAGAQVGY
+283 SPLVIAGVQVGY

-316 IAIAMVLAA
+316 VAIAIALAT

-332 QIARRITRPLSDLVA
+332 QIARRITRPLADLVA

-404 VAERAVRSLLPA
+404 VTERAVRSLLPD
-416 ADVLALIAED
+416 ADVLALIAEE

-432 IDEDLPNIVRSL
+432 IDDELPGIVRSL

-453 PLVREIVEAQRVM
+453 PLVRDLAEAQRVM
-466 LFSPAEEPRLISFGL
+466 LASPDAEPRLMSLGL
-481 EQVAGYQS
+481 VQVAGYKS
-489 LLVSPLVVQGEPAG
+489 LMLSPLVVQGEPAG
-503 LLILAHRE
+503 ILILAHRE
-511 PDAFEG
+511 SDAFSE
-517 SILPSLIAIAN
+517 SILPSLTAIAN
-528 MTTSVLYNAVLFDRV
+528 MATSVLYNALLFDRV

-570 VIANRAAEQMLGL
+570 VIVNRAAEQILGM

-590 HSFGEIPLKQVDV
+590 RSFNEIPLKRVEV

-608 SDNGVGHYREHFRLG
+608 SENGIGHREHFRLG
-623 DRVLRLS
+623 DRVVRLS
-630 RAPVVTSE
+630 SAPVITDE

-654 AAVDQA
+654 AAVDRA
-660 KTDFIATISHE
+660 KTEFIATISHE

-677 VIYGYIDLLLRGLV
+677 VISGYTDLLLRGLA
-691 GELSSDQRDLLEA
+691 GELSGDQRDLLEA
-704 VRSRVELMNNI
+704 VRNRAELMTNI
-715 VKNVILV
+715 VKNVIMV
-722 ASIEADTLQTDLA
+722 ASIEANSLQTDLA
-735 AQDVRRIIDEV
+735 AQDVRRAIDDT

-753 FERKGLTL
+753 FERKGLRL
-761 TVNTPEDLP
+761 TVHTPEDLP
-770 SVRADREQL
+770 PVRADREQL
-779 LIVLGQVIDNARRY
+779 LIMLGQVIDNARRY

-801 TAHRRDDD
+801 TAYRRDDD
-809 MVQIDVADTG
+809 MVQIDVSDTG

-825 HMQRLFTR
+825 QMNRLFTR

-858 DRHGGRVW
+858 ERHGGKVW

-892 NPRATQATA
+892 SPRATQATA